1 MIRFRIMTKE
11 DAAGVEVV
19 EKASFAMPW
28 SRQSFWEEAAN
39 DKTCYLLTL
48 DEERII
54 GYMGAWLL
62 LEEAHITNVAVLPE
76 YRGKGIGSKML
87 AEYIRVVREKGITA
101 MTLEVRPSNQSAIA
115 LYEKFGFHSVGLRK
129 GYYQDNGEAAMIM
142 WNTKL

>member
-1 MIRFRIMTKE
+1 MIHFRRMIKE

-39 DKTCYLLTL
+39 EKTWYLLTL
-48 DEERII
+48 SDERII

-62 LEEAHITNVAVLPE
+62 LDEAHITNVAMLPE
-76 YRGKGIGSKML
+76 FRGQGIGSKML
-87 AEYIRVVREKGITA
+87 SEYIHIVKQKGITA
-101 MTLEVRPSNQSAIA
+101 MTLEVRPSNQAAIA
-115 LYEKFGFHSVGLRK
+115 LYEKFGFRSVGLRK
-129 GYYQDNGEAAMIM
+129 GYYQDNNEAAMIM